1 MSTSQTYYDLC
12 HITVRDYS
20 DLIFI
25 SRTQIIIHTTMTQS
39 NLKND
44 DSRTRNFFLVVFYA
58 SAVGMILITSY
69 GLYISAGEYFKTGR
83 IVIGEVLVN
92 TDVPFSGFPKL
103 VTYLMIL
110 SVITWYC
117 VTKIGGE
124 KVMNVPNSTKSIL
137 QLIAIGIAVIALY
150 EFLYNF
156 IIWSSLITDNALKG
170 IIINTDQ
177 INIPYPNPETPWN
190 LVFATKMNLAAFL
203 ISAHAFYKISKL
215 GEKQI
220 HI

>member
-1 MSTSQTYYDLC
+1 
-12 HITVRDYS
+12 
-20 DLIFI
+20 
-25 SRTQIIIHTTMTQS
+25 MTQS
-39 NLKND
+39 DLKND
-44 DSRTRNFFLVVFYA
+44 DSRTRNFFLIVFYA
-58 SAVGMILITSY
+58 SAVGMVIITSY
-69 GLYISAGEYFKTGR
+69 GLYISAGEYIKTGR

-92 TDVPFSGFPKL
+92 TEVPFSGFAKL

-110 SVITWYC
+110 SVVTWYS

-124 KVMNVPNSTKSIL
+124 KVTNIRNSSKSIL
-137 QLIAIGIAVIALY
+137 QLIAIAIAVIALY
-150 EFLYNF
+150 EFMYNF

-170 IIINTDQ
+170 IANTDQ
-177 INIPYPNPETPWN
+177 INISYPNPETPWN

-220 HI
+220 QI

>member
-1 MSTSQTYYDLC
+1 M
-12 HITVRDYS
+12 VRDYS

-25 SRTQIIIHTTMTQS
+25 LRISDHNRTTMTQF
-39 NLKND
+39 NLQND
-44 DSRTRNFFLVVFYA
+44 DSRTRIFFLIVFYA
-58 SAVGMILITSY
+58 SAVGMIMITSY

-92 TDVPFSGFPKL
+92 TEFPFSGFAKL

-110 SVITWYC
+110 SVLTWYC

-124 KVMNVPNSTKSIL
+124 KV
-137 QLIAIGIAVIALY
+137 
-150 EFLYNF
+150 
-156 IIWSSLITDNALKG
+156 
-170 IIINTDQ
+170 

-215 GEKQI
+215 GEK
-220 HI
+220 HINLI

>member
-1 MSTSQTYYDLC
+1 MI
-12 HITVRDYS
+12 IT
-20 DLIFI
+20 
-25 SRTQIIIHTTMTQS
+25 HTTMTQS
-39 NLKND
+39 DLKND
-44 DSRTRNFFLVVFYA
+44 DSRTRNFFLIVFYA
-58 SAVGMILITSY
+58 SAVGMVIITSY
-69 GLYISAGEYFKTGR
+69 GLYISAGEYIKTGR

-92 TDVPFSGFPKL
+92 TEVPFSGFAKL

-110 SVITWYC
+110 SVVTWYS

-124 KVMNVPNSTKSIL
+124 KVTNIRNSSKSIL
-137 QLIAIGIAVIALY
+137 QLIAIAIAVIALY
-150 EFLYNF
+150 EFMYNF

-170 IIINTDQ
+170 IANTDQ
-177 INIPYPNPETPWN
+177 INISYPNPETPWN

-220 HI
+220 QI

>member
-1 MSTSQTYYDLC
+1 
-12 HITVRDYS
+12 
-20 DLIFI
+20 
-25 SRTQIIIHTTMTQS
+25 MTQY

-44 DSRTRNFFLVVFYA
+44 DSRTRNFFLIVFFA
-58 SAVGMILITSY
+58 SSVGMIIITSY
-69 GLYISAGEYFKTGR
+69 GLYVSAEEYSKTGR

-92 TDVPFSGFPKL
+92 TAFPFYGFAKL

-110 SVITWYC
+110 SVVSWYC

-124 KVMNVPNSTKSIL
+124 KVVNISNSTKSIL
-137 QLIAIGIAVIALY
+137 QLIAIAIAVIALY
-150 EFLYNF
+150 EFIYNF

-170 IIINTDQ
+170 IDNIDQ
-177 INIPYPNPETPWN
+177 LNIAYPNPETPWN

-203 ISAHAFYKISKL
+203 VSAHAFYKISKL

-220 HI
+220 QI

>member
-1 MSTSQTYYDLC
+1 
-12 HITVRDYS
+12 
-20 DLIFI
+20 
-25 SRTQIIIHTTMTQS
+25 MTQS
-39 NLKND
+39 NLKDD
-44 DSRTRNFFLVVFYA
+44 DSRTRNFFLIVFYA
-58 SAVGMILITSY
+58 SAVGMVIITSY

-92 TDVPFSGFPKL
+92 TEVPFSGFAKL

-110 SVITWYC
+110 SVVTWYS

-124 KVMNVPNSTKSIL
+124 RVTNIRNSSKSIL
-137 QLIAIGIAVIALY
+137 QLIAIAIAMIALY
-150 EFLYNF
+150 EFMYNF

-170 IIINTDQ
+170 IVNTDQ
-177 INIPYPNPETPWN
+177 INISYPNPETPWN

-215 GEKQI
+215 GEKHIQI
-220 HI
+220 

>member
-1 MSTSQTYYDLC
+1 
-12 HITVRDYS
+12 
-20 DLIFI
+20 
-25 SRTQIIIHTTMTQS
+25 MTQS

-44 DSRTRNFFLVVFYA
+44 DSGTRNFFLVVFYA

-69 GLYISAGEYFKTGR
+69 GLYISAEEYFKTGR

-124 KVMNVPNSTKSIL
+124 KVMNIPNSAKSIL
-137 QLIAIGIAVIALY
+137 QLLAIGIAVIAL
-150 EFLYNF
+150 
-156 IIWSSLITDNALKG
+156 
-170 IIINTDQ
+170 
-177 INIPYPNPETPWN
+177 
-190 LVFATKMNLAAFL
+190 
-203 ISAHAFYKISKL
+203 
-215 GEKQI
+215 
-220 HI
+220 

>member
-1 MSTSQTYYDLC
+1 
-12 HITVRDYS
+12 
-20 DLIFI
+20 
-25 SRTQIIIHTTMTQS
+25 MTQS
-39 NLKND
+39 NLQND
-44 DSRTRNFFLVVFYA
+44 DSRTRIFFLIVFYA
-58 SAVGMILITSY
+58 SAVGMIMITSY

-92 TDVPFSGFPKL
+92 TEFPFSGFAKL

-110 SVITWYC
+110 SVLTWYC

-124 KVMNVPNSTKSIL
+124 KVMNIPNSTKSIL
-137 QLIAIGIAVIALY
+137 QLVAIAIAVIALY

-170 IIINTDQ
+170 IINTDQ

-215 GEKQI
+215 GEK
-220 HI
+220 HINLI